1 MIINYIS
8 LGTWMSRKVQKGF
21 FLSGFS
27 PAWIQPDQSSSFIN
41 MPQVVSVSEGEGVL
55 KPPLSPSLSSPCV
68 HCTLIIIIFIIIN
81 ISRIE
86 EYQPRPKNIC
96 QQKN

>member
-8 LGTWMSRKVQKGF
+8 LGTWMSRKGQKGF

-41 MPQVVSVSEGEGVL
+41 MPQVVSVSEGDRGV
-55 KPPLSPSLSSPCV
+55 KAPPLSPFLSSPCV
-68 HCTLIIIIFIIIN
+68 HCTLIIFI

-86 EYQPRPKNIC
+86 EYQPRSKNIC
-96 QQKN
+96 QQKNQA